1 MGTISL
7 IELTMDL
14 LDTLRKSKT
23 EFRKKVLELMQD
35 EANTKIL
42 TKSLAKIVGDYV
54 FEEFFDNYRKY
65 VDIRTVVKIN
75 NERLGFIFAIDNKFG
90 VEDLFRLKKMLERFF
105 EKAEKYRIDNAW
117 VSITVKV

>member
-1 MGTISL
+1 MGTMNL

-23 EFRKKVLELMQD
+23 EFRKKVLDLLQD
-35 EANTKIL
+35 EGNTKVL

-54 FEEFFDNYRKY
+54 FEEFYNNYRKY
-65 VDIRTVVKIN
+65 VDIRAVVKID
-75 NERLGFIFAIDNKFG
+75 NERLGFIFAIDNKFRL
-90 VEDLFRLKKMLERFF
+90 EDLFRLKKMLERFF
-105 EKAEKYRIDNAW
+105 EKSEEYRIDNAW